1 MPKYG
6 MKDATGYS
14 NAKRNDTSDTGG
26 DELGKGTSVPSNPHG
41 YKKALDGKSESLLT
55 KGWTPMGKVK
65 DTGSDGMDPA

>member
-6 MKDATGYS
+6 AKDATGYS
-14 NAKRNDTSDTGG
+14 MTKRNDTSDTGG

-65 DTGSDGMDPA
+65 DTGSDGMEPA

>member
-14 NAKRNDTSDTGG
+14 NKPKAKSKDTGG
-26 DELGKGTSVPSNPHG
+26 DTMRMGTSVPSNPHG
-41 YKKALDGKSESLLT
+41 YKKALAGKPESIL
-55 KGWTPMGKVK
+55 KSGYSAMGKQK